1 MNDEGVNPQKIRKWL
16 EISEETDIRDILP
29 LIFAKGLA
37 IWQDDL
43 LGGKVVSC
51 YKDSGRLRSGNSYLV
66 LSGNVP
72 KTIEALDK
80 L

>member
-16 EISEETDIRDILP
+16 EISEETDIGDILP

-37 IWQDDL
+37 IWQDDP
-43 LGGKVVSC
+43 LGGKVVGS
-51 YKDSGRLRSGNSYLV
+51 YKNSGRLRNGNSYLV
-66 LSGNVP
+66 LSGNIQ